1 MKFIK
6 KQFTPTLIT
15 AAILVAPSAFATDTF
30 ASGITEALSDSK
42 ANLSFR
48 ARYEGVDQDGVANA
62 ADQDA
67 TAVTVRSRITLK
79 TGAYQGLSLGLE
91 VDNVTALVDDYN
103 DLTFDYSGDDAVI
116 ADPEITDINQAYV
129 KYANGGLK
137 ATVGR
142 QRILQNNQRFVGGV
156 GWRQNEQTYD
166 GVRVEYKLNDSLSV
180 DYSYIHNANRIFAD
194 SKKGADLH
202 GAFHFLNVPYKIN
215 TQHKV
220 SAFAYVFDFDTAAKL
235 STSTYGGLYKGK
247 FGPVFVNASVASQ
260 SDNADNPNSFT
271 ATYINVEVGTKFS
284 GVKVLAGYELLG
296 SDNGVGFT
304 TPFATLHKFQGF
316 ADKFLAT
323 PGQGIQDLYVTAVT
337 KVSGVKLVAT
347 YHKLTSDVDGI
358 DYGNEL
364 DLVAAYKINKSY
376 GVLAKFASYS
386 ADDKATDT
394 NKLWIQATAKF

>member
-1 MKFIK
+1 MKIIK
-6 KQFTPTLIT
+6 KQFPLALIT
-15 AAILVAPSAFATDTF
+15 LAIVATPSAFAEGSI
-30 ASGITEALSDSK
+30 ASGITNALSDSK

-48 ARYEGVDQDGVANA
+48 ARYEGVNQDGVANA
-62 ADQDA
+62 TNKDA
-67 TAVTVRSRITLK
+67 TAVTIRSRITLK
-79 TGAYQGLSLGLE
+79 TGAYQGLSFGLE

-129 KYANGGLK
+129 KYTNGGLK

-194 SKKGADLH
+194 SKKGEDLH

-220 SAFAYVFDFDTAAKL
+220 SAFSYVLDFDTAAKL

-260 SDNADNPNSFT
+260 SDNADNPNNYT
-271 ATYINVEVGTKFS
+271 AAYLNAELGYKADAVT
-284 GVKVLAGYELLG
+284 VLAGYELLG

-347 YHKLTSDVDGI
+347 YHNLTSDVDGI

-364 DLVAAYKINKSY
+364 DLVAVYKINKSY
-376 GVLAKFASYS
+376 GVLAKFAVYS